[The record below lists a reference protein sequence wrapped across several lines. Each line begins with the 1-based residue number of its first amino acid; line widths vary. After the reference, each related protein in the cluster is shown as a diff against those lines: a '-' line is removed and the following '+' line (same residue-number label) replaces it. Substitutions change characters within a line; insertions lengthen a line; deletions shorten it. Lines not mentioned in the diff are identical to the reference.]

1 MGVALFQKECFYS
14 RQPVSSGPW
23 AAVADPWCRGSRDWL
38 LAAASTKQVIT
49 ALCLS
54 FLTSK

>member
-23 AAVADPWCRGSRDWL
+23 AVVADPWCRGSRDWL

-49 ALCLS
+49 ALCL
-54 FLTSK
+54 FPH